1 LGWTRSG
8 ACPSAALALLL
19 AVTTCAPVV
28 RVQRPQPATVDL
40 GPRARVLALVRVEG
54 PGDSPTVLVHTIKG
68 RAHRQGIFQIQA
80 WSPGDAADGSGR
92 TAYLALEVVEWSY
105 AEEHHPHETQPR
117 ARVRVDLRAART
129 PEGPWSEPYQTGGSV
144 EGIEGDS
151 DPSPPKAEQLLAEA
165 CLRAVDD
172 LLRAVAPRPRIEEV
186 ELDVDDDLL
195 RPGAS
200 FAERGELEGAR
211 SAFESVRVRHP
222 DSAAAAYD
230 LGVVVEALGDWERAE
245 VLYAEAVSRKDDR
258 LYRAA
263 LNSVRGRL
271 RREAAGYAP

>member
-1 LGWTRSG
+1 LGWTRSDG
-8 ACPSAALALLL
+8 CRSAALALLL
-19 AVTTCAPVV
+19 AVTACAPVV

-40 GPRARVLALVRVEG
+40 GPRARVLALVRVNG
-54 PGDSPTVLVHTIKG
+54 PGNSPTVLVHTMKG
-68 RAHRQGIFQIQA
+68 RAHRQGVFQILA
-80 WSPGDAADGSGR
+80 WSPGEAADTSGR
-92 TAYLALEVVEWSY
+92 TAYLALDVVEWSY

-117 ARVRVDLRAART
+117 ARVRVDVRAART
-129 PEGPWSEPYQTGGSV
+129 PEGPWSEPYQSGGSV

-151 DPSPPKAEQLLAEA
+151 DPSPPKAEQLLVEA

-195 RPGAS
+195 RPGAA
-200 FAERGELEGAR
+200 FAERGELEEAR
-211 SAFESVRVRHP
+211 SAFESVRARHP

-245 VLYAEAVSRKDDR
+245 VLYLEAASRKDDR

-263 LNSVRGRL
+263 LNSVRARL